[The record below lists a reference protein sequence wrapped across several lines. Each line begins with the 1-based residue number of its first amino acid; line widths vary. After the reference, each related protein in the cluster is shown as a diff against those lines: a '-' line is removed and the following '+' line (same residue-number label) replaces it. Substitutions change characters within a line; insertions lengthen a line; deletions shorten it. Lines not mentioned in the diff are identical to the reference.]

1 MKLIITTLLTLNASA
16 VFSTEWNCR
25 NYDLEISC
33 GEEKCEVSDGFTP
46 LDAHFDDN
54 GSMSIGMYSGVW
66 EGKGKI
72 LREKNY
78 MVVVGS
84 DLVFSTSV
92 DWKET
97 ILIALDTKDKVA
109 VFKGLGYAM
118 PMRCEKREEEK

>member
-1 MKLIITTLLTLNASA
+1 MDSLLM
-16 VFSTEWNCR
+16 
-25 NYDLEISC
+25 
-33 GEEKCEVSDGFTP
+33 
-46 LDAHFDDN
+46 DARFDDN
-54 GSMSIGMYSGVW
+54 GSMSIGMYSSVW

-84 DLVFSTSV
+84 DVVFSTSV
-92 DWKET
+92 DWKEN